1 MTSHDLGC
9 WLRKFDRVWS
19 LITAFLTIMFK
30 GEIESDLIE
39 IFSMPEMFPLTKSNL
54 IVYSEISLNT
64 VGK

>member
-1 MTSHDLGC
+1 
-9 WLRKFDRVWS
+9 
-19 LITAFLTIMFK
+19 MFK

-39 IFSMPEMFPLTKSNL
+39 IFPMPEMFPLTKSNL